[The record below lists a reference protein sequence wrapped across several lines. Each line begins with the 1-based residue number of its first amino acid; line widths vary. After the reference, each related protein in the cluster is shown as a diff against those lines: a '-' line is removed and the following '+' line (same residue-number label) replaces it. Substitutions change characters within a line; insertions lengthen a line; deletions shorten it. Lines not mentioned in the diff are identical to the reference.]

1 MKFSYAL
8 PAALA
13 ALLFSAS
20 LVAAGEPGQGPD
32 APVAK
37 PTTRVLVFGDSTA
50 RFHVERDATAGR
62 MTFRLADPKVKLEG
76 APVVVMTTDGG
87 SKEVTLMPVEGQ
99 PGTWVWA
106 GDAVRDDRF
115 NGTMRVVVAGKP
127 YAAPFTT
134 VWTSETTAGR
144 QPMAPG
150 SFRTQHGGR
159 VLSLPDCGTRVEV
172 VQDSNT
178 GTLTIYSTSEVI
190 VTSAPVI
197 TVTETTT
204 PAVVT
209 LTKVDG
215 QDGVW
220 TTTHESFKSKTTSA
234 SVRLLVNGKP
244 CEAALVYATS
254 RGGDLVTVSDGPSFE
269 VVRDTKTG
277 TYTFYGVEETYAGK
291 AYTLENPTVVVE
303 GRTYNLTR
311 VDGEPRA
318 WQLVGLDA
326 AGSDGRNGQLN
337 FTLFGK
343 TLSTRVGLSGIGIGV
358 K

>member
-13 ALLFSAS
+13 ALLISAS
-20 LVAAGEPGQGPD
+20 LVVAGEPPQTPD
-32 APVAK
+32 TPVAK

-50 RFHVERDATAGR
+50 RFHVERDATVGR
-62 MTFRLADPKVKLEG
+62 MTFRLADSAVKLER

-87 SKEVTLMPVEGQ
+87 TKEVTLMAVEGQ
-99 PGTWVWA
+99 PNTWVWA

-115 NGTMRVVVAGKP
+115 SGTMRVVVAGKP
-127 YAAPFTT
+127 YSAPFTT
-134 VWTSETTAGR
+134 VWTSEATPADR
-144 QPMAPG
+144 VMVPG
-150 SFRTQHGGR
+150 SFRPRHGGR
-159 VLSLPDCGTRVEV
+159 ALALPDCGTRVEV
-172 VQDSNT
+172 VQDPAT
-178 GTLTIYSTSEVI
+178 GKLTIYSTAEVI

-197 TVTETTT
+197 TVTESKT
-204 PAVVT
+204 PVVVT

-220 TTTHESFKSKTTSA
+220 TTTHESFKTTTTA
-234 SVRLLVNGKP
+234 ARIRLLVNGKP
-244 CEAALVYATS
+244 CEAALVYATN
-254 RGGDLVTVSDGPSFE
+254 RGGDLVTVTDGPSFE
-269 VVRDTKTG
+269 VVRDVKTG
-277 TYTFYGVEETYAGK
+277 TYTFYAVEETYAGK
-291 AYTLENPTVVVE
+291 AYTVENPTVVVD
-303 GRTYNLTR
+303 GHTYNLTQ
-311 VDGEPRA
+311 VEGEPRA